1 MRVKYGCLRVVVES
15 VCSIKGIRENVLSI
29 FVIANTIMFLV
40 ITTKA
45 FPVAT
50 LITILRE
57 LDLAGAEGVAIA
69 GEGAEVVVD
78 F

>member
-1 MRVKYGCLRVVVES
+1 MDKLLR
-15 VCSIKGIRENVLSI
+15 CALDQGKGLILSI

-40 ITTKA
+40 IMTKA

>member
-15 VCSIKGIRENVLSI
+15 VCNIKRICENVLSI
-29 FVIANTIMFLV
+29 FVITNTIMFLV

-45 FPVAT
+45 FAVAT

-57 LDLAGAEGVAIA
+57 LDLAGADLA
-69 GEGAEVVVD
+69 GTY
-78 F
+78 FSCNFKR